1 MVTRTVDPA
10 QAMEPEPEADAG
22 GGAAKCLPVGG
33 AAAAPADAAATPSPA
48 KEGSAKKKKKNRC
61 LICKKKVGLTGFS
74 CQCGGLFCGAH
85 RMATAHSCQFDHAGR
100 NRQLLDDKVMSTLPS
115 SDKFEKI

>member
-1 MVTRTVDPA
+1 
-10 QAMEPEPEADAG
+10 MEPEPEPDAG

-33 AAAAPADAAATPSPA
+33 AAAAPADAPATPSPA
-48 KEGSAKKKKKNRC
+48 KAGSATKKKKKNRC